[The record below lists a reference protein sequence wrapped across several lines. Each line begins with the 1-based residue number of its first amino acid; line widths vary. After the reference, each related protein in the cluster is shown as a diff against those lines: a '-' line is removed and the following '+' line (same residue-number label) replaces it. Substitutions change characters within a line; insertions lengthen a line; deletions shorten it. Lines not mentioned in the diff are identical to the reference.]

1 MKKRNIIIIVV
12 FVAVIAALIL
22 LPQGLSGGMSGNAK
36 EQSQEGASAA
46 GPGFPAGAGMAA
58 ETHQAFT
65 VRSTPVIQEDLQAYL
80 ELNGEVGFVAKLD
93 VYPDTSGR
101 VEWLSVQPGDRVSK
115 GQLLARVD
123 PSRPGERYE
132 LSPVYS
138 PTAGTVVIVNL
149 AVGSTLSTSTAIMRI
164 ARSDEL
170 EISAKVNEREIA
182 VLQTGLKASLSLEA
196 WPGISFPATVSR
208 ISPVVD
214 AISRTKE
221 IILKLDQLDSRVNAG
236 MFAKIRLN
244 TSLHRQLLTVPAN
257 AVVSHY
263 DERYVWVL
271 REDNTV
277 QRRVVVPGVSIDG
290 RIAILTGLIKGERV
304 IIEGIQVLSDGATVR
319 DVSTIS
325 AQASAVYSVGSAPR
339 ADSVNS
345 GGGQK

>member
-1 MKKRNIIIIVV
+1 MKKRNIFIIVV
-12 FVAVIAALIL
+12 FTAAIVAVIL
-22 LPQGLSGGMSGNAK
+22 LPQGLGGDTSANSTALPQGEPM
-36 EQSQEGASAA
+36 AA
-46 GPGFPAGAGMAA
+46 GSGFPAGARTTAG
-58 ETHQAFT
+58 TRQAFT

-80 ELNGEVGFVAKLD
+80 ELNGEVDFVAKLD

-138 PTAGTVVIVNL
+138 PTAGTVVTVNL

-182 VLQTGLKASLSLEA
+182 VLKNGLKARLSLEA
-196 WPGISFPATVSR
+196 WPGISFPATISR

-214 AISRTKE
+214 ATSRTKE

-236 MFAKIRLN
+236 MFAKIRLD

-271 REDNTV
+271 QEDNTV

-290 RIAILTGLIKGERV
+290 RTAIRTGLSKGELV
-304 IIEGIQVLSDGATVR
+304 ITEGIQVLSDGATVR
-319 DVSTIS
+319 DVAITS
-325 AQASAVYSVGSAPR
+325 AQSSAASSKDSATGAISGSA
-339 ADSVNS
+339 
-345 GGGQK
+345 GGGK